1 MSSTLRDAASPS
13 RRKSILSAKNLLA
26 TPGQRE
32 RRAELVKNNRLLPSV
47 AGRLTKERRLWGLPG
62 MLSLGSASHP
72 RYFKL
77 DPLAGTLSY
86 YRDDKGEVMK
96 YCFPLQSL
104 EEVDT
109 NHHHKRI
116 WLKFGDSRWLKLTA
130 ENSEDFWLWMDAFT
144 RYILPRKGSTTD
156 AAVVIEVKR
165 DVSVSID
172 QQQDSSPSVAN
183 CSPKVLPLSPSASR
197 CNSHLQHPPW
207 QSSPQQPPLQ
217 RDTSSSQ
224 CSRSCSHVSRQS
236 SCYSY
241 SELLGHWSC
250 TDPVDTERCHVSR
263 RRVRFSNDSDDNA
276 RYILSE
282 DLTASHR
289 GAMRK

>member
-1 MSSTLRDAASPS
+1 MSSTLRDAARPS
-13 RRKSILSAKNLLA
+13 QRKSILSAKNLLA
-26 TPGQRE
+26 TPEQRE

-62 MLSLGSASHP
+62 MLGLGSASHP

-86 YRDDKGEVMK
+86 YRDDKSEVMK

-130 ENSEDFWLWMDAFT
+130 ENSEDFWLWMDAFA
-144 RYILPRKGSTTD
+144 RYIRPRKGSTTD
-156 AAVVIEVKR
+156 VVTLAEQQARDVVKR
-165 DVSVSID
+165 DESVSID
-172 QQQDSSPSVAN
+172 QPQGSSPSVAN
-183 CSPKVLPLSPSASR
+183 CSPEVLPVSPSASR
-197 CNSHLQHPPW
+197 CNSHLQQPPW
-207 QSSPQQPPLQ
+207 QISPQQPPLQ

-241 SELLGHWSC
+241 SEILGHWSC
-250 TDPVDTERCHVSR
+250 TDPVDNERCHVSR
-263 RRVRFSNDSDDNA
+263 RRVRFSNESDHNA
-276 RYILSE
+276 
-282 DLTASHR
+282 
-289 GAMRK
+289 M